1 MSYKADNAIVMAAGT
16 SSRFAPL
23 SFERPK
29 ALIEVRGEILLER
42 QIKQLKDAGLPEI
55 IVVTGYMKEQ
65 FEYLKDKFGV
75 KLVHNP
81 EYLTRNNN
89 STILRVADYLHN
101 SYICSSDN
109 YFTENPF
116 ETVVDGGYYSAE
128 YADGETAEWCMTE
141 DADGFID
148 SVTIG
153 GRNAWYMMGHAFWD
167 EKFSRKF
174 LEILDD
180 IYDIPETADKL
191 WEKIYMEH
199 LDELKLRMRRYA
211 PGVIFEFDTL
221 DELRL
226 FDASYVSD
234 TRSAI
239 LKKIAET
246 IGCSEADLVDVR
258 SYKTS
263 NNAAAGVRLAA
274 LGKHYEYNYA
284 TQELKETGNGR
295 DN

>member
-1 MSYKADNAIVMAAGT
+1 MAAGT

-23 SFERPK
+23 SYEHPK

-42 QIKQLKDAGLPEI
+42 QIKQLKDAGVPEI
-55 IVVTGYMKEQ
+55 IIVTGYMREQ
-65 FEYLKDKFGV
+65 FEYLGDKFGV

-89 STILRVADYLHN
+89 STIRRVREYLN
-101 SYICSSDN
+101 NTYICSSDN

-116 ETVVDGGYYSAE
+116 ETVVDSGYYAAE
-128 YADGETAEWCMTE
+128 YADGETAEWCMKE
-141 DADGFID
+141 DAEGYID

-153 GRNAWYMMGHAFWD
+153 GRDAWYMMGHAFWD
-167 EKFSRKF
+167 GSFSRKF
-174 LEILDD
+174 LEILDE
-180 IYDIPETADKL
+180 IYDLPETADKL

-199 LDELKLRMRRYA
+199 LDALKLRMRRYA

-226 FDASYVSD
+226 FDTSYVND

-239 LKKIAET
+239 LKKIARE
-246 IGCSEADLVDVR
+246 IGCSAADLVDVK
-258 SYKTS
+258 SYKTL
-263 NNAAAGVRLAA
+263 NNAAAGVRFAVC
-274 LGKHYEYNYA
+274 GRNYEYNYE
-284 TQELKETGNGR
+284 TTKLKEI
-295 DN
+295 